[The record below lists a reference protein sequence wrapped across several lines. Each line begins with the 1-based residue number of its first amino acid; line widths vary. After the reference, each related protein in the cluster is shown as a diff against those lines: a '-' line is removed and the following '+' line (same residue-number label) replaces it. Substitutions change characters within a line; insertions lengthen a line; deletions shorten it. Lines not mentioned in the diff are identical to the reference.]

1 MLMQSRKHTS
11 YPVEA
16 GMGLTHT
23 PCPEG
28 FAVTAILAA
37 QLPTLLSE
45 PLLGGPHGT
54 FETGEEDMYEDWGE
68 KGPWP

>member
-1 MLMQSRKHTS
+1 
-11 YPVEA
+11 
-16 GMGLTHT
+16 MGLTHT
-23 PCPEG
+23 LCPEG

-54 FETGEEDMYEDWGE
+54 FGTGEEDMYEDWGE
-68 KGPWP
+68 RGPWP